1 MKIYDVCIVGGG
13 ASALACATA
22 IKKENSNI
30 EVLLLEKNDRLGKKI
45 FATGNGRCNL
55 SNNHATSFGKTA
67 RFFRELGIEIY
78 TDSEGRAYPVS
89 NQSSDIVGAFSDF
102 LYANG
107 VDIRLDT
114 YVADIQKQSNE
125 KSKSES
131 KGEAKSCLF
140 FVMAKNGKKFCAKK
154 LVIAMGGKAGSQFGT
169 CGEGYKIAKSLG
181 HTITRLAPGLSPIEC
196 ECVDASKV
204 SNISNISK
212 ASNISNISNISNVS
226 NVRAKAEAT
235 LYKNNEP
242 IKTERGEVQFTEY
255 GLSGICIF
263 NLSGHIKLDENTQF
277 EDYHITL
284 DLLPDHNYEEIIY
297 LLKKRQSIRY
307 LEADR
312 LLRGLVNEKL
322 ATEIISYACGMPS
335 NEEKTKAREKKASE
349 LTADEIKKVAYEL
362 KNLTYEVKNV
372 RGWQYAQTTVGGVC
386 ASEIDEA
393 TMQSKK
399 VEGLYFI
406 GEMTEYAGAC
416 GGYNLENAWE
426 TARIAGKAIC
436 TEFTK

>member
-131 KGEAKSCLF
+131 KSEAKSCLF
-140 FVMAKNGKKFCAKK
+140 FVMAKNGKKFYAKK

-169 CGEGYKIAKSLG
+169 CGEGYKIARSFG

-196 ECVDASKV
+196 ECADASKGSNIPNISKV
-204 SNISNISK
+204 SNISK
-212 ASNISNISNISNVS
+212 VLNVS
-226 NVRAKAEAT
+226 NVRARAKAT
-235 LYKNNEP
+235 LYKKDEP
-242 IKTERGEVQFTEY
+242 IKTEEGEVQFTEY

-263 NLSGHIKLDENTQF
+263 NLSGDIKLDKNTQF

-284 DLLPDHNYEEIIY
+284 DLLPEHNQEEIIY
-297 LLKKRQSIRY
+297 LLKKRQSIKY

-312 LLRGLVNEKL
+312 LLRGLVNERL
-322 ATEIISYACGMPS
+322 ATEIISYACGMPA
-335 NEEKTKAREKKASE
+335 NEEKTEAKKASE
-349 LTADEIKKVAYEL
+349 LTADEIKKIASEL
-362 KNLTYEVKNV
+362 KNLTYKVKNV